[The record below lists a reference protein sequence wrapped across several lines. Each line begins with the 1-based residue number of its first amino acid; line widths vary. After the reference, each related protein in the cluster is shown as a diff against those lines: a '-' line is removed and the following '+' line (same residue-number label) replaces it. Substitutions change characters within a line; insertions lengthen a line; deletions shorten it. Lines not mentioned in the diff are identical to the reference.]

1 MTKKNKARL
10 LLAGLIFCAVLA
22 SLALAW
28 ARAARPE
35 ELSVFAMGSYVQQ
48 TVWGGRDSARKAS
61 EAVTQLENR
70 ISWRREG
77 EIAQI
82 NQQAGQ
88 AAVPISGETAALLDE
103 ILKLCEKSNGAIDV
117 TLGPVTRLWD
127 FDSNPHLP
135 DRKEL
140 EEALGRVDYRN
151 LQTGEEAFWTFAP
164 VDKALY
170 DGEVPEN
177 AAALTK
183 AGMSVDLGA
192 VGKGAA
198 CDTAIASYRETG
210 VSRAVVAVGGSV
222 GLYGQ
227 KPFGEPWK
235 VAVRDPGGMGSMGTL
250 ELEGGFVSTS
260 GSYEKFFEEEGKTY
274 CHLLDPR
281 TGYPAESGL
290 VSVTIWHPESG
301 LLSDGLATACFV
313 LGLEKSLPLLESYG
327 AEAVFV
333 DEAGNFFISPGMAG
347 RFALTAGSGYTQGD
361 WPGEAA
367 HE

>member
-1 MTKKNKARL
+1 MIKQTRARL
-10 LLAGLIFCAVLA
+10 LLAGLTFCAILVCLIF
-22 SLALAW
+22 
-28 ARAARPE
+28 ARNRSAQPE
-35 ELSVFAMGSYVQQ
+35 ELTTFAMGSYVQQ
-48 TVWGGRDSARKAS
+48 TVWGGRDSPQKAS
-61 EAVTQLENR
+61 EAIAQLENC

-82 NQQAGQ
+82 NRQAGQ
-88 AAVPISGETAALLDE
+88 EAVPISGETAALLDE
-103 ILKLCEKSNGAIDV
+103 ILALCEKSGGVLDV
-117 TLGPVTRLWD
+117 TLGPVTKLWD
-127 FDSNPHLP
+127 FDNNPHLP

-140 EEALGRVDYRN
+140 EEALEWVDYRN

-170 DGEVPEN
+170 DGKVPEN
-177 AAALTK
+177 CAALTK

-192 VGKGAA
+192 IGKGAA

-210 VSRAVVAVGGSV
+210 VSRAVTAVGGSV
-222 GLYGQ
+222 ALYGR

-235 VAVRDPGGMGSMGTL
+235 VAVRDPEGMGSMGTL
-250 ELEGGFVSTS
+250 ELEEGFVSTS
-260 GSYEKFFEEEGKTY
+260 GSYEKFFEEGGKTY

-290 VSVTIWHPESG
+290 VSVTVWHPESG
-301 LLSDGLATACFV
+301 MLSDGLATACFV
-313 LGLEKSLPLLESYG
+313 LGLEDSIPLLESYG

-333 DEAGNFFISPGMAG
+333 DEARHFFVSPGMAD
-347 RFALTAGSGYTQGD
+347 RFTLADHSAYTQLD
-361 WPGEAA
+361 WPKEAA